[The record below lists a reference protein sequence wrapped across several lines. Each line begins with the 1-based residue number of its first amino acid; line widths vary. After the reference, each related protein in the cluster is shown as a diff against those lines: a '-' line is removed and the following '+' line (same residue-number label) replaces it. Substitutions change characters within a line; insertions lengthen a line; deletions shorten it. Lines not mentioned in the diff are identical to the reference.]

1 MVLDDANGQLGLAD
15 PQVGLLPCKRVVNL
29 SGDYGLDCH
38 LLVLVGRVQLIADMV
53 PAHNVVQVVDL
64 GRVGNVAQDDHLS
77 FWVVD
82 VRNAI
87 EDQLDVDEVFHIHVE
102 ANWAAERLLAV
113 VERFELH

>member
-1 MVLDDANGQLGLAD
+1 
-15 PQVGLLPCKRVVNL
+15 
-29 SGDYGLDCH
+29 
-38 LLVLVGRVQLIADMV
+38 VQLIADMV